1 MQGMNEQIY
10 KFLSYELMLY
20 LVHII
25 PFPNNS
31 LLKLAANICTEFKK
45 AVVFQ
50 LSFLELNSIAIVS
63 TLVRQCYTL
72 IFQLHDAAMVVAGWV
87 VIPISG

>member
-1 MQGMNEQIY
+1 MQGMNEQIC

-31 LLKLAANICTEFKK
+31 LLKLAVKICTEFKK
-45 AVVFQ
+45 SCR
-50 LSFLELNSIAIVS
+50 LSAFVLRIKQHCN
-63 TLVRQCYTL
+63 CKYTSAPVL
-72 IFQLHDAAMVVAGWV
+72 RI
-87 VIPISG
+87 VIPVT